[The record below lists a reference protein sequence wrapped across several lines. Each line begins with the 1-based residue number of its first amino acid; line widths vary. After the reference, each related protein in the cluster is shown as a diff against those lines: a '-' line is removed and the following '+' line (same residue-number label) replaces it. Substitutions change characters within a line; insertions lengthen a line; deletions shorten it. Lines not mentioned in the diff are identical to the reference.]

1 MLKNN
6 TDTETVIKK
15 STEQIFAP
23 VMYAYISWVLD
34 QARRDKIQRL
44 YFLARDGFQ
53 MYLAAK
59 ILCQER
65 GEKIQCRYLKCSRYA
80 LRVPAYFLMGRDCLD
95 LICQG
100 GTDVTLGKVLKRSGL
115 SREEI
120 PLWARRLG
128 AETWLDRILSYREV
142 QKLKGVLAG
151 SEGFLERIHEIS
163 REAYP
168 AAAGYLRQEG
178 LLEAIPYALVDSGW
192 IGTLQQTLELLL
204 KKEGKTEALKGFYF
218 GLYEIPKGADR
229 EKYRAYYFLP
239 TGKIKRKVYFC
250 NSLFECVFS
259 APEGMTLH
267 YRKEDKEYLP
277 ADGGRENPN
286 KKQLE
291 TITEILCRRVRRLAK
306 KNRKIK
312 EKKVEKLLSDFMGYP
327 AREEAEV
334 FGGFHFTGDVLEKK
348 GELLAAALSEKEIR
362 NNHFFSKSLILL
374 GLKKE
379 PVQESSWIEG
389 SVVNCGRHVK
399 RHLRQIRLYKYLLYI
414 RKALME
420 RWK

>member
-1 MLKNN
+1 
-6 TDTETVIKK
+6 
-15 STEQIFAP
+15 
-23 VMYAYISWVLD
+23 
-34 QARRDKIQRL
+34 
-44 YFLARDGFQ
+44 
-53 MYLAAK
+53 
-59 ILCQER
+59 
-65 GEKIQCRYLKCSRYA
+65 
-80 LRVPAYFLMGRDCLD
+80 
-95 LICQG
+95 
-100 GTDVTLGKVLKRSGL
+100 
-115 SREEI
+115 
-120 PLWARRLG
+120 
-128 AETWLDRILSYREV
+128 
-142 QKLKGVLAG
+142 
-151 SEGFLERIHEIS
+151 
-163 REAYP
+163 
-168 AAAGYLRQEG
+168 
-178 LLEAIPYALVDSGW
+178 
-192 IGTLQQTLELLL
+192 
-204 KKEGKTEALKGFYF
+204 
-218 GLYEIPKGADR
+218 
-229 EKYRAYYFLP
+229 
-239 TGKIKRKVYFC
+239 
-250 NSLFECVFS
+250 
-259 APEGMTLH
+259 MTLH
-267 YRKEDKEYLP
+267 YRKEDNEYLP

-291 TITEILCRRVRRLAK
+291 IITEILCRRVCRLAK